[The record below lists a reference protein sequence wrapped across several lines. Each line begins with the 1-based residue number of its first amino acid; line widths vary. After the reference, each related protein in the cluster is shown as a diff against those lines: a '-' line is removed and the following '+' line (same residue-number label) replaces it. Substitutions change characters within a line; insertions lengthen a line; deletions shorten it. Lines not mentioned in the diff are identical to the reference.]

1 MVIFK
6 NIRVKKEYLK
16 AFSDTMLL
24 LGLSLMPTVFA
35 LILKMLRI
43 VDKPI
48 SSLYDEGELFLYAIS
63 FLGSAFIIYKQLND
77 QLYKTYSSLIIIIL
91 IVISFF
97 YTASSM
103 SADNKNINLIL
114 LISFPTM
121 ILSIPFLY
129 HSQVLSN
136 REQQPDIRGIR
147 EDDQKIIENSLS

>member
-6 NIRVKKEYLK
+6 NIRIKKEYLK

-35 LILKMLRI
+35 LILKIFRI
-43 VDKPI
+43 VEKPI
-48 SSLYDEGELFLYAIS
+48 TSLYDEGELFLYAIS
-63 FLGSAFIIYKQLND
+63 FLGSAFIIYKQLNN
-77 QLYKTYSSLIIIIL
+77 QLYKTYSSLIILIL
-91 IVISFF
+91 IFISFF

-103 SADNKNINLIL
+103 ASNNKNIDLIL
-114 LISFPTM
+114 YVSFPVM

-136 REQQPDIRGIR
+136 KEQAPDIRDYR
-147 EDDQKIIENSLS
+147 ADDQKIIENSLS